1 MTALRSC
8 WSALLPNQSHLS
20 RSRWMRKR
28 AQIAAA
34 LGLLIFGAACSDET
48 SGPAGLCNGPVTVAA
63 TRVALSQLYFTWRPD
78 CYANELIVLGTP
90 TSQGAPARWW
100 VRSTTGGFQSGVFYG
115 SAPAGT
121 TEYHTAD
128 PNPYEVGATVNV
140 YDANGDWIGSGLL
153 PAP

>member
-1 MTALRSC
+1 MRRS
-8 WSALLPNQSHLS
+8 
-20 RSRWMRKR
+20 
-28 AQIAAA
+28 AQVTAA
-34 LGLLIFGAACSDET
+34 LAILTFGAACSDEPT
-48 SGPAGLCNGPVTVAA
+48 GPAGLCNGPVTVTA
-63 TRVALSQLYFTWRPD
+63 TRAAQSQLYFTWRPD

-115 SAPAGT
+115 SVPAGA
-121 TEYHTAD
+121 TEFLQAD

-140 YDANGDWIGSGLL
+140 YDANGDRIGSGLL